1 MFERSLDTEQTF
13 AHPGGMHRTY
23 VRRRRTAGVIA
34 IAVVAVLLSPLA
46 AGAVRHDASVSPSAG
61 APSAQ
66 VVVVVV
72 RPGDTLWSIARR
84 VRPETDP
91 RTSVASI
98 MDVNAV
104 DPGSL
109 APGQALIVPLG

>member
-13 AHPGGMHRTY
+13 AHPGDMHRTY
-23 VRRRRTAGVIA
+23 VRRRRAAAAIA

-46 AGAVRHDASVSPSAG
+46 AGAVRHGASVSPSPG

-66 VVVVVV
+66 AVVVV

-84 VRPETDP
+84 VRPEADP
-91 RTSVASI
+91 RASVASI
-98 MDVNAV
+98 MEVNAV